1 MDWNESWVS
10 GKKNN
15 RPRLA
20 HLRDAAK
27 SMASNGAQPPSKLD
41 VDVAFQWAETMSEL
55 QSINKRPLLP
65 TAGRQIRSQIIYSP
79 SVGWGSSSHIKKNE
93 WGAFP
98 SIFFPLYFTSFCCYY
113 WSVLFP
119 FWFFFI
125 YLVLFFFLFSASFT
139 GRLGMASHD
148 RCFPGV
154 GLNINRLNW
163 WRWSL
168 YMYRICFANR
178 FRWVVISMISI
189 LFILPGDFLL
199 FVGEVAPFQRWSA
212 SADGPLAAAS
222 PHCPVLVLTNWSVWI
237 RCQQLWKNEKKFL
250 KCEMKKELCWEY
262 DALSFADSASWLR
275 RIISQIRSILRRV
288 GSFRPHT
295 CTLRVRCVTVLPS
308 WQIREGRL
316 IETTHFWPEKWRM
329 FGFDA

>member
-20 HLRDAAK
+20 HLRDAVK

-41 VDVAFQWAETMSEL
+41 VDVAFQWTETMSEL

-119 FWFFFI
+119 FSFFFI
-125 YLVLFFFLFSASFT
+125 YLVFFFFFSFLSEFYWT
-139 GRLGMASHD
+139 SGN
-148 RCFPGV
+148 GV
-154 GLNINRLNW
+154 AWSMLP
-163 WRWSL
+163 WRWIEHQSPKL
-168 YMYRICFANR
+168 MKMKSAH
-178 FRWVVISMISI
+178 VSH
-189 LFILPGDFLL
+189 LF
-199 FVGEVAPFQRWSA
+199 
-212 SADGPLAAAS
+212 
-222 PHCPVLVLTNWSVWI
+222 C
-237 RCQQLWKNEKKFL
+237 
-250 KCEMKKELCWEY
+250 
-262 DALSFADSASWLR
+262 
-275 RIISQIRSILRRV
+275 
-288 GSFRPHT
+288 
-295 CTLRVRCVTVLPS
+295 
-308 WQIREGRL
+308 
-316 IETTHFWPEKWRM
+316 
-329 FGFDA
+329 